1 MRLALV
7 FIAATLTAA
16 SLMAA
21 EKQSEKQMVQ
31 PAGDPPATGPYS
43 PGVMAGDF
51 LYVSGHGV
59 VRDADGQLPKGGP
72 EAWVRQTLDNVQKIV
87 AGGGLTMEHV
97 VFTQVYLHE
106 STPMATVDK
115 VWKEYF
121 PTNPPARAVLGVYRM
136 PTDTPVEIN
145 AIAVRQL
152 SGKKVFTTPAGIG
165 VQAGNRFYASGAYGA
180 TTNEALDKLQK
191 ILAAAKLDLGHLVF
205 VNPYLAPTV
214 TIARMNGDYAKRFL
228 PGYAP
233 ARATIPV
240 TFLPGGA
247 AVEFSGVAV
256 MDLKDR
262 RIVRPKNMPPSPT
275 ASPCVW
281 ALDNGRND
289 TLFCSAKSGFIP
301 GPNGGIYAGNVED
314 QVRQSL
320 RNLLDGLEEA
330 GLDFSHAVWA
340 NVYLDQIDEWAR
352 MNAVYR
358 QYFGKVPPVRTTV
371 GPLKPVERQRSESGH
386 SPKLEEISIIAVR

>member
-1 MRLALV
+1 MRLGILLLAG
-7 FIAATLTAA
+7 ATLALAA
-16 SLMAA
+16 D
-21 EKQSEKQMVQ
+21 KQAVL
-31 PAGDPPATGPYS
+31 PGDAPYS
-43 PGVMAGDF
+43 PGIHAGDF

-59 VRDADGQLPKGGP
+59 VRDKAGKLPPGGP
-72 EAWVRQTLDNVQKIV
+72 EAWVRQTLDNVKKIV
-87 AGGGLTMEHV
+87 VAGGLTMEHV
-97 VFTQVYLHE
+97 VFAQVYLHE
-106 STPMATVDK
+106 STPMDVMER

-121 PTNPPARAVLGVYRM
+121 PSNPPARAVLGVYRM

-145 AIAVRQL
+145 AIAIRSLGQ
-152 SGKKVFTTPAGIG
+152 KKVFVTPAGVG
-165 VQAGNRFYASGAYGA
+165 VQAGNRYYASGAYG
-180 TTNEALDKLQK
+180 TNTNEALDNLQK
-191 ILAAAKLDLGHLVF
+191 ILKAAGLDLGHLVF
-205 VNPYLAPTV
+205 VNPYLAPSV
-214 TIARMNGDYAKRFL
+214 TIAQMNEDYAKRFL
-228 PGYAP
+228 FGYTP

-262 RIVRPKNMPPSPT
+262 RVVRPKNMPLSAT

-281 ALDNGRND
+281 ALDQGKND
-289 TLFCSAKSGFIP
+289 TLYCSAKAGFVP
-301 GPNGGIYAGNVED
+301 GVNGGIYADTVEH
-314 QVRQSL
+314 QVVQSA

-358 QYFGKVPPVRTTV
+358 KYFGKIPPVRTTV
-371 GPLKPVERQRSESGH
+371 GPLQPVTRARSDSGH
-386 SPKLEEISIIAVR
+386 YPKLVEISIIAVR